1 MAPSSSSGSTLLL
14 VVVVLV
20 NGMYDVLCFLA
31 IFCLPRWHQKQKQ
44 RKKNAGADGDSS
56 SSSSRFNMAVEKVA
70 SMLGEMHSSVFLSP
84 MMNEDDDDGGVY
96 SESNDCSSIQTVVAL
111 PKLQRRVLAYWI
123 LTYGL
128 ARMLCAIFFVVA
140 GEGDDGGKLLLM
152 IVVSATYFVEALA
165 FGLEDLLFLS
175 TVRSKSAW
183 IYGTSFALGIWS
195 LLVGIDKI

>member
-1 MAPSSSSGSTLLL
+1 MATSSSGSTLLL

-20 NGMYDVLCFLA
+20 NGMYDVLCFLG
-31 IFCLPRWHQKQKQ
+31 IFCLPRWHQKQTQ
-44 RKKNAGADGDSS
+44 RKKNAGVDGSS
-56 SSSSRFNMAVEKVA
+56 SSGSSRWNMAMEKVV

-84 MMNEDDDDGGVY
+84 MMNEDDDYGGDY
-96 SESNDCSSIQTVVAL
+96 SESNDCSSIQTVAL

-128 ARMLCAIFFVVA
+128 VRVLCALFLLFGCA
-140 GEGDDGGKLLLM
+140 FKLLLA
-152 IVVSATYFVEALA
+152 VVSSTYFVECFA

-183 IYGTSFALGIWS
+183 IYGTSFALGVWS
-195 LLVGIDKI
+195 LLVGIDKL